1 MRSRSGATLVELLV
15 VIAIVGVLIA
25 LLLPAIMKVR
35 EASLRAMSMNNLKQ
49 ILLATQSF
57 ADAHESKLPTIDGAQ
72 DGPNFGWPMF
82 FVLLPYIEQGAAYAR
97 CANQNEAPGFI
108 RTYVS
113 PADPT
118 IPPIK
123 NLQLASYAAN
133 AQVFFGISSMSSTFT
148 DGTSNTI
155 AFAEH
160 YTWMC
165 SHAQF
170 IYMIDTLTSAGG
182 QIVHRPTFADGGTL
196 LNYQNFG
203 DVYPVTSGQ
212 PPVTVGC
219 EPLTFQV
226 APAINQCDPGIAQ
239 TPHPGGMLA
248 GIADGSVR
256 TLAGGM
262 SQTTY
267 WAAVTPDKGELLGSD
282 W

>member
-1 MRSRSGATLVELLV
+1 MIRRSGATLMELLV
-15 VIAIVGVLIA
+15 VIAIIGVLIA
-25 LLLPAIMKVR
+25 LLLPAILKAR
-35 EASLRAMSMNNLKQ
+35 EAALRAMSMNNIKQ
-49 ILLATQSF
+49 ISLATHHF
-57 ADAHESKLPTIDGAQ
+57 ADVHDAKLPTIDASQ
-72 DGPNFGWPMF
+72 DGPNPGWPMF
-82 FVLLPYIEQGAAYAR
+82 FVILPYIEQGTAYAR
-97 CANQNEAPGFI
+97 CLSQNEAPGFI

-123 NLQLASYAAN
+123 DLQLASYAAN
-133 AQVFFGISSMSSTFT
+133 AQVFSGIPSLTSTFA

-165 SHAQF
+165 SRAQF
-170 IYMIDTLTSAGG
+170 IYMIESLNSGG
-182 QIVHRPTFADGGTL
+182 VMIHRPTFADGGTL
-196 LNYQNFG
+196 LNYQNFS

-212 PPVTVGC
+212 PPVTVGD
-219 EPLTFQV
+219 EPYTFQV
-226 APAINQCDPGIAQ
+226 APPVNNCNPTIAQ

-248 GIADGSVR
+248 GLADGSVR
-256 TLAGGM
+256 ILAGGM

-267 WAAVTPDKGELLGSD
+267 WAAVTPAGGEILGND